1 MGPEPGGGAGAGY
14 AGAVDGAGPDR
25 HADRRADGAGA
36 GPGRVP
42 GCGSSDDEG
51 GLAPAVPPRPC
62 SPGELL
68 AALHVARAAPG
79 AWGPDET
86 APQPRPDR
94 GPPPLVAPSPLDLSI
109 LRV

>member
-1 MGPEPGGGAGAGY
+1 M
-14 AGAVDGAGPDR
+14 DGAGPDR
-25 HADRRADGAGA
+25 HADGAGA

-79 AWGPDET
+79 AWGPDGT